1 MTGEVKKAF
10 NAACKLLAV
19 RDRSVFEVRTALE
32 KKQFGESAVEGA
44 VAELL
49 RRNLLDDEK
58 FAARYA
64 ESLVRHKKAGPR
76 YISAALARKGIGAAA
91 AMEAT
96 KTASDPRKQD
106 AAVKEWI
113 ERKSASKRKN
123 DSLEKRKKRIYD
135 FLLRRGFSPEVV
147 MKNIRNLRE

>member
-19 RDRSVFEVRTALE
+19 RDRSVFEVRAALE
-32 KKQFGESAVEGA
+32 KKQLGQSVVEGA

-49 RRNLLDDEK
+49 VRKLLDDEK
-58 FAARYA
+58 FAVLYA

-76 YISAALARKGIGAAA
+76 YISAALAKKGIAA
-91 AMEAT
+91 ETAT
-96 KTASDPRKQD
+96 KAVMGASDPRKQD

-113 ERKSASKRKN
+113 ERKSAAKKKN
-123 DSLEKRKKRIYD
+123 DTLEKRKKRIYD
-135 FLLRRGFSPEVV
+135 FLLRRGFPPELV
-147 MKNIRNLRE
+147 MKNIRDLR